1 MKRIPIIIIL
11 VCILFTILGC
21 VPSIHSFY
29 TDKELTFDSTLL
41 GTWVSKDGNESY
53 VFTRSGDQGY
63 SLMAYSK
70 DSVPATFDAHLFK
83 LENMLYID
91 TYPEKL
97 DIKNEFLAMHAIPAH
112 ILTRIE
118 LKGDTVEASM
128 LSPDKIEQMKKNH
141 KLGIKSETVKDGILL
156 TASSKELQ
164 DFIKKNQNTIF
175 ENPEVLSRKK

>member
-97 DIKNEFLAMHAIPAH
+97 DIKNE
-112 ILTRIE
+112 
-118 LKGDTVEASM
+118 
-128 LSPDKIEQMKKNH
+128 
-141 KLGIKSETVKDGILL
+141 
-156 TASSKELQ
+156 
-164 DFIKKNQNTIF
+164 
-175 ENPEVLSRKK
+175 